1 MNQPLNFPLIAR
13 LAWRD
18 SRRNRG
24 RLLLFI
30 SSIIVGIAALVA
42 INSFSENLQKDI
54 NGQARE
60 LLGADL
66 AVNGLTPPTPSVKRA
81 LDSIQGEQTRMV
93 SFLSMAFFPK
103 SEGTR
108 PVNVKAIGG
117 KYPFYGKLETE
128 PTAAASMFQNGRKAL
143 VDNTLRIQFDL
154 KIGDSVRIG
163 ERAYE
168 IVGHIISAPGRAGI
182 GASIAPS
189 VFLPLNELDS
199 VNLLQ
204 RGSRIEY
211 SFLYQLTNKTN
222 TESLVKQLKPT
233 LETEKYTLETVSDRK
248 KSTGNS
254 FGQLADFLNLVGFI
268 ALLLGCIGV
277 ASAVNIYIKDKLP
290 TVAILR
296 TLGASGRQAFWV
308 YLIQIAAMGFGGA
321 VIGALLGTLIQ
332 GLLPTILKDFLP
344 VENVSNDPSLTAI
357 LQGIIT
363 GFAVAVLFAL
373 LPLLTIRKTSPLRV
387 LRSGFEEAESG
398 RDPLRYLIFALIGVF
413 IFGFTYSQTKS
424 VQNSTLFIGGVSV
437 SLALLAGVAWLFM
450 RVLRASLRGTRQLR
464 GSSFAVRQS
473 VANLY
478 RPQNQTLTLV
488 VSIGLGTMLI
498 ATLFL
503 IQNLLLKQISFAG
516 SGNQPNM
523 ILFDIQPQQRDSVA
537 KIVALQG
544 MPLIQQVPIVTIRLE
559 EMDGISRTQFLKDST
574 TDMPKWVYEREYR
587 VTYRD
592 TLIDSEKII
601 EGELPKSANFSP
613 TNKQQPPKT
622 MPLVK
627 DSIIPALRLSDG
639 SIGVTIASTI
649 AKNMKAKIGTKLLW
663 NVQGALVQTTVTGI
677 REVDFGRVQTN
688 FLVLFPSGIL
698 ERAPQ
703 FHVVI
708 SRVSS
713 AEQSAKF
720 QATLVKT
727 FPNITVID
735 LTQILKT
742 VDEVLTKVS
751 FVIRFMALFSIL
763 TGLLVLISSVYL
775 SKFQRIRESV
785 LLRTIGANRRTILT
799 INGLEY
805 FWLGLLAT
813 FTGVSLSLIA
823 AWSLARFVFK
833 VPFNIDWLTLLST
846 PLSITALVVVIGLV
860 NSRKVVSESP
870 LEVLRQEV

>member
-1 MNQPLNFPLIAR
+1 MKQPLNFSLILR

-66 AVNGLTPPTPSVKRA
+66 SINGLTPPTPSVQHA
-81 LDSIQGEQTRMV
+81 LDSIEGEKTRVV

-103 SEGTR
+103 QEGTR
-108 PVNVKAIGG
+108 PVNVKAING

-128 PTAAASMFQNGRKAL
+128 PSVAASTFQNGRKAL
-143 VDNTLRIQFDL
+143 IDNTLRLQFGL
-154 KIGDSVRIG
+154 NIGDSVRIG
-163 ERAYE
+163 ERGYE
-168 IVGHIISAPGRAGI
+168 IVGHVISAPGRAGI

-189 VFLPLNELDS
+189 VFLPLSELDS

-204 RGSRIEY
+204 RGSRVEY
-211 SFLYQLTNKTN
+211 NFLYQLAKN
-222 TESLVKQLKPT
+222 TDVEKLVKNIKPT
-233 LETEKYTLETVSDRK
+233 LDTEKYTLETVSDRK
-248 KSTGNS
+248 RSTGNS

-277 ASAVNIYIKDKLP
+277 ASAVNIYVKDKLP

-308 YLIQIAAMGFGGA
+308 YLIQIAAMGLGGA
-321 VIGALLGTLIQ
+321 VIGALLGTAIQ
-332 GLLPTILKDFLP
+332 GLLPTVLKDFLP
-344 VENVSNDPSLTAI
+344 VENVSNDPSVTAI
-357 LQGIIT
+357 FQGIIT

-424 VQNSTLFIGGVSV
+424 VQNSVIFIGGVAAA
-437 SLALLAGVAWLFM
+437 LALLAGTAWLFM
-450 RVLRASLRGTRQLR
+450 RILRLKILR
-464 GSSFAVRQS
+464 GSSFSVRQS

-478 RPQNQTLTLV
+478 RPQNQTMTLV

-537 KIVALQG
+537 KVVALQG

-559 EMDGISRTQFLKDST
+559 EMDGVSRSQFLKDT
-574 TDMPKWVYEREYR
+574 TSDIPKFVYEREYR

-601 EGELPKSANFSP
+601 EGKLPEKTAISNE
-613 TNKQQPPKT
+613 NKPKIPKT
-622 MPLVK
+622 TPFSET
-627 DSIIPALRLSDG
+627 SIPPAVRLPDG

-663 NVQGALVQTTVTGI
+663 NVQGALVQTTVVGI

-688 FLVLFPSGIL
+688 FLVLFPTGIL
-698 ERAPQ
+698 EKAPQ
-703 FHVVI
+703 FHVVV

-713 AEQSAKF
+713 SEQSAKF
-720 QATLVKT
+720 QATLVKA

-742 VDEVLTKVS
+742 VDEVLSKVS

-813 FTGVSLSLIA
+813 FAGVSLSLIA
-823 AWSLARFVFK
+823 AWSLSKFVFK
-833 VPFNIDWLTLLST
+833 VPFNIDWLTLIST
-846 PLSITALVVVIGLV
+846 PLSITALVVIIGLL
-860 NSRKVVSESP
+860 NSRRVVNESP

>member
-1 MNQPLNFPLIAR
+1 MKQPLNFPLILR

-54 NGQARE
+54 NGQARN

-66 AVNGLTPPTPSVKRA
+66 AVNGLTPPTASVQHA
-81 LDSIQGEQTRMV
+81 LDSISGEKTRLV

-108 PVNVKAIGG
+108 PVNVKAISG
-117 KYPFYGKLETE
+117 KYPFYGTLETE
-128 PTAAASMFQNGRKAL
+128 PAVAASTFQNGRKAL
-143 VDNTLRIQFDL
+143 IDNTLRIQFGL
-154 KIGDSVRIG
+154 EIGDSVRIG
-163 ERAYE
+163 ERGYE
-168 IVGHIISAPGRAGI
+168 IIGHIISAPGRAGI
-182 GASIAPS
+182 GASIAPAIFVS
-189 VFLPLNELDS
+189 LDELDS
-199 VNLLQ
+199 ENLLQ
-204 RGSRIEY
+204 RGSRVEY
-211 SFLYQLTNKTN
+211 SFLYKLTDKTN
-222 TESLVKQLKPT
+222 AEALVQQLKPT
-233 LETEKYTLETVSDRK
+233 LDTEKYTLETVSDRK

-254 FGQLADFLNLVGFI
+254 FNQLADFLNLVGFI

-277 ASAVNIYIKDKLP
+277 ASAVNIYVKDKLP

-296 TLGASGRQAFWV
+296 TLGASGQQAFWV
-308 YLIQIAAMGFGGA
+308 YLIQIATMGLGGA
-321 VIGALLGTLIQ
+321 IIGALLGTAIQ
-332 GLLPTILKDFLP
+332 WVLPEVLKDFLP
-344 VENVSNDPSLTAI
+344 VANVSRDPSVSAI
-357 LQGIIT
+357 FQGVVT

-398 RDPLRYLIFALIGVF
+398 RDPLRYVIFGLISLF
-413 IFGFTYSQTKS
+413 ILGFTYSQTKS
-424 VQNSTLFIGGVSV
+424 VQNSFIFIGGVAV
-437 SLALLAGVAWLFM
+437 ALALLSGTAWVFM
-450 RVLRASLRGTRQLR
+450 RVLRSKILKGL
-464 GSSFAVRQS
+464 SFSVRQS

-537 KIVALQG
+537 KLVASQK
-544 MPLIQQVPIVTIRLE
+544 MPLLQQVPIVTIRLE
-559 EMDGISRTQFLKDST
+559 EMDGISRSKFLKDST
-574 TDMPKWVYEREYR
+574 SDIPKWVYEREYR

-592 TLIDSEKII
+592 SLIDSEKII
-601 EGELPKSANFSP
+601 DGKLPQGEGMRLP
-613 TNKQQPPKT
+613 
-622 MPLVK
+622 
-627 DSIIPALRLSDG
+627 DG
-639 SIGVTIASTI
+639 SIGVTIASSI
-649 AKNMKAKIGTKLLW
+649 AGNMKAKIGTKLLW

-698 ERAPQ
+698 EKAPQ

-708 SRVSS
+708 SRVTS

-720 QATLVKT
+720 QATLIKS
-727 FPNITVID
+727 FPNVTVID

-742 VDEVLTKVS
+742 VDTVLTKVS

-785 LLRTIGANRRTILT
+785 LLRTIGASRRTILT

-805 FWLGLLAT
+805 LWLGLLST
-813 FTGVSLSLIA
+813 FTGVTLSLIA
-823 AWSLARFVFK
+823 AWSLSRFVFK

-846 PLSITALVVVIGLV
+846 PLSITALVVIIGLL

>member
-1 MNQPLNFPLIAR
+1 MKQPLNFPLLFR

-54 NGQARE
+54 NGQARQ

-81 LDSIQGEQTRMV
+81 LDSISGEQTQLV

-108 PVNVKAIGG
+108 PVNVKAVRGE
-117 KYPFYGKLETE
+117 YPFYGKLETV
-128 PTAAASMFQNGRKAL
+128 PALAATTFQKGRKAL
-143 VDNTLRIQFDL
+143 VDNTLRIQFGL
-154 KIGDSVRIG
+154 EIGDSVHIG
-163 ERAYE
+163 ERGYE
-168 IVGHIISAPGRAGI
+168 IVGHIMSAPGRAGI
-182 GASIAPS
+182 GASIAPA
-189 VFLPLNELDS
+189 VFLPLSELDS
-199 VNLLQ
+199 AHLLQ
-204 RGSRIEY
+204 RGSRVEY
-211 SFLYQLTNKTN
+211 SFLYKLTDKANADA
-222 TESLVKQLKPT
+222 LVKQLKPT
-233 LETEKYTLETVSDRK
+233 LDTEKYSIETVSDRK

-254 FGQLADFLNLVGFI
+254 FSQLADFLNLVGFI

-277 ASAVNIYIKDKLP
+277 ASAVNIYVKDKLP

-308 YLIQIAAMGFGGA
+308 YLIQIATMGLGGA
-321 VIGALLGTLIQ
+321 IIGALIGTGIQ
-332 GLLPTILKDFLP
+332 RLLPTVLKDFLP
-344 VENVSNDPSLTAI
+344 VANVSSDPSVTAI
-357 LQGIIT
+357 VQGIVT

-373 LPLLTIRKTSPLRV
+373 LPLLTIRKISPLRV

-398 RDPLRYLIFALIGVF
+398 RDPVRYLIFGLISLF
-413 IFGFTYSQTKS
+413 IFGFTYSQTRS
-424 VQNSTLFIGGVSV
+424 VKNSFIFIASV
-437 SLALLAGVAWLFM
+437 AAALALLAGVSWLFM
-450 RVLRASLRGTRQLR
+450 RVLRSKILR
-464 GSSFAVRQS
+464 GSSFSVRQS

-478 RPQNQTLTLV
+478 RPQNQTMTLV
-488 VSIGLGTMLI
+488 ASIGLGTMLI

-516 SGNQPNM
+516 SGTQPNM

-537 KIVALQG
+537 QLVAAQK

-559 EMDGISRTQFLKDST
+559 EMDGVSRSQFLKDST
-574 TDMPKWVYEREYR
+574 SDIPKWVYEREYR

-592 TLIDSEKII
+592 TLIASEKMV
-601 EGELPKSANFSP
+601 EGELPKTAQRVG
-613 TNKQQPPKT
+613 TNTPPKT
-622 MPLVK
+622 QPLEVL
-627 DSIIPALRLSDG
+627 PALRLPDG
-639 SIGVTIASTI
+639 SIGVTIASSI
-649 AKNMKAKIGTKLLW
+649 AQNMKAKVGTKLLW

-698 ERAPQ
+698 EKAPQ
-703 FHVVI
+703 FHVII
-708 SRVSS
+708 SRVAS

-720 QATLVKT
+720 QAMLIKT
-727 FPNITVID
+727 FPNISVAD
-735 LTQILKT
+735 LTQVLKT

-785 LLRTIGANRRTILT
+785 LLRTIGASRRTILT

-805 FWLGLLAT
+805 LWLGLLST

-823 AWSLARFVFK
+823 AWSLSKFVFK

-846 PLSITALVVVIGLV
+846 PLSITALVVIIGLL
-860 NSRKVVSESP
+860 NSRRVVSESP

>member
-1 MNQPLNFPLIAR
+1 MKQPLNFPLILR

-81 LDSIQGEQTRMV
+81 MGSISGEQTRLV

-108 PVNVKAIGG
+108 PVNVKAVSG

-128 PTAAASMFQNGRKAL
+128 PVIAATTFQNGRKAL
-143 VDNTLRIQFDL
+143 VDNTLRIQFGL
-154 KIGDSVRIG
+154 EIGDSVRIG
-163 ERAYE
+163 ERGYE

-182 GASIAPS
+182 GASIAPA
-189 VFLPLNELDS
+189 VFLSLNELDS

-204 RGSRIEY
+204 RGSRVEY
-211 SFLYQLTNKTN
+211 SFLYKLTDKTN
-222 TESLVKQLKPT
+222 TDALVKQLKPT
-233 LETEKYTLETVSDRK
+233 LDVEKYTLETVGDRK

-254 FGQLADFLNLVGFI
+254 FSQLADFLNLVGFI

-277 ASAVNIYIKDKLP
+277 ASAVNIYVKDKLP

-308 YLIQIAAMGFGGA
+308 YLIQIATMGFGGA
-321 VIGALLGTLIQ
+321 IIGALLGTGIQ
-332 GLLPTILKDFLP
+332 KLLPMVLKDFLP
-344 VENVSNDPSLTAI
+344 VENVSSDPSVTAI
-357 LQGIIT
+357 IQGVVT

-398 RDPLRYLIFALIGVF
+398 RDPLRYF
-413 IFGFTYSQTKS
+413 IFGLISLFILGFTYSQTKS
-424 VQNSTLFIGGVSV
+424 VQNSLIFIAGVAAA
-437 SLALLAGVAWLFM
+437 LALLAGVAWLFM
-450 RVLRASLRGTRQLR
+450 RVLRSKILR
-464 GSSFAVRQS
+464 GSSFSIRQS

-478 RPQNQTLTLV
+478 RPQNQTMTLV

-537 KIVALQG
+537 QLVASQK
-544 MPLIQQVPIVTIRLE
+544 MPLLQQVPIVTIRME
-559 EMDGISRTQFLKDST
+559 EMDGVSRAKFLKDT
-574 TDMPKWVYEREYR
+574 TSDIPKWVYEREYR

-592 TLIDSEKII
+592 TLIDSEKMI
-601 EGELPKSANFSP
+601 EGELPKSGA
-613 TNKQQPPKT
+613 Q
-622 MPLVK
+622 
-627 DSIIPALRLSDG
+627 RLADG
-639 SIGVTIASTI
+639 SIGVTIASSI

-698 ERAPQ
+698 EKAPQ

-708 SRVSS
+708 SRVTS

-720 QATLVKT
+720 QAKLIKT
-727 FPNITVID
+727 FPNVTVID

-785 LLRTIGANRRTILT
+785 LLRTIGASRRVILT

-805 FWLGLLAT
+805 LWLGLLAT
-813 FTGVSLSLIA
+813 FTGVTLSLIA
-823 AWSLARFVFK
+823 AWSLSRFVFK
-833 VPFNIDWLTLLST
+833 VPFNIDWFTLLST
-846 PLSITALVVVIGLV
+846 PLSITALVVIIGLL
-860 NSRKVVSESP
+860 NSRQVVSESP

>member
-1 MNQPLNFPLIAR
+1 MKQPLNFPLILR

-54 NGQARE
+54 NGQARN

-66 AVNGLTPPTPSVKRA
+66 TVNGLTPPTPSVKRA
-81 LDSIQGEQTRMV
+81 MDSIEGEQTRLV

-108 PVNVKAIGG
+108 PVNVKAISG
-117 KYPFYGKLETE
+117 KYPFYGHLETQ
-128 PTAAASMFQNGRKAL
+128 PAAAASSFQNGRKAL
-143 VDNTLRIQFDL
+143 VDNTLRIQFNL
-154 KIGDSVRIG
+154 NIGDSVRIG
-163 ERAYE
+163 ERGYE

-182 GASIAPS
+182 GASIAPAIFVS
-189 VFLPLNELDS
+189 LNELDS

-204 RGSRIEY
+204 RGSRVEY
-211 SFLYQLTNKTN
+211 SFLYKLTDKTN
-222 TESLVKQLKPT
+222 TET
-233 LETEKYTLETVSDRK
+233 LAKLDADKYSIETVGDRK

-254 FGQLADFLNLVGFI
+254 FSQLADFLNLVGFI

-277 ASAVNIYIKDKLP
+277 ASAVNIYVKDKLP

-296 TLGASGRQAFWV
+296 TLGASGQQAFWV
-308 YLIQIAAMGFGGA
+308 YLIQIATMGLGGA
-321 VIGALLGTLIQ
+321 IIGALLGTGIQ
-332 GLLPTILKDFLP
+332 RVLPIVLKDFLP
-344 VENVSNDPSLTAI
+344 VENVSNDPSVTAI
-357 LQGIIT
+357 IQGVVT

-373 LPLLTIRKTSPLRV
+373 LPLLTIRKISPLRV

-398 RDPLRYLIFALIGVF
+398 RDPLRYVIFGLIAVF
-413 IFGFTYSQTKS
+413 IFAFTYSQTKS
-424 VQNSTLFIGGVSV
+424 VRNSFIFIGGVAAA
-437 SLALLAGVAWLFM
+437 LALLASVAWLFM
-450 RVLRASLRGTRQLR
+450 RVLRSKILR
-464 GSSFAVRQS
+464 GSSFSMRQS

-537 KIVALQG
+537 QVVAVHQ

-559 EMDGISRTQFLKDST
+559 EIDGITRSQFLKDT
-574 TDMPKWVYEREYR
+574 TSDIPKWVYEREYR

-592 TLIDSEKII
+592 TLIDSEKMI
-601 EGELPKSANFSP
+601 EGALPKVAEKLATTQP
-613 TNKQQPPKT
+613 QPPKT
-622 MPLVK
+622 RPLN
-627 DSIIPALRLSDG
+627 DAIPPALRLPDG
-639 SIGVTIASTI
+639 SIGVTLASSV
-649 AKNMKAKIGTKLLW
+649 AQNMKAKVGTKILW

-698 ERAPQ
+698 EKAPQ
-703 FHVVI
+703 FHVVV
-708 SRVSS
+708 SRVTS

-720 QATLVKT
+720 QATLIKT
-727 FPNITVID
+727 FPNISVID

-805 FWLGLLAT
+805 LWLGLLAT
-813 FTGVSLSLIA
+813 FTGVSLALIA
-823 AWSLARFVFK
+823 AWSLSKFVFK
-833 VPFNIDWLTLLST
+833 VPFNIDWLTLFST
-846 PLSITALVVVIGLV
+846 PLSITALVVIIGLL
-860 NSRKVVSESP
+860 NTRRVVSESP

>member
-1 MNQPLNFPLIAR
+1 MKQPLNFPLILR

-54 NGQARE
+54 NGQARN

-66 AVNGLTPPTPSVKRA
+66 AVNGLTPPTPSVKHA
-81 LDSIQGEQTRMV
+81 LDSISGEQTRLV

-108 PVNVKAIGG
+108 PVNVKAISG
-117 KYPFYGKLETE
+117 KYPFYGTLETE
-128 PTAAASMFQNGRKAL
+128 PAIAASTFQNGRKAL
-143 VDNTLRIQFDL
+143 IDNTLRIQFGL
-154 KIGDSVRIG
+154 EIGDSVRIG
-163 ERAYE
+163 ERGYE

-182 GASIAPS
+182 GASIAPA
-189 VFLPLNELDS
+189 VFVSLDELDS

-204 RGSRIEY
+204 RGSRVEY
-211 SFLYQLTNKTN
+211 SFLYKLTDKTN
-222 TESLVKQLKPT
+222 TEALINQLKPT
-233 LETEKYTLETVSDRK
+233 LDLEKYTLETVSDRK

-254 FGQLADFLNLVGFI
+254 FSQLADFLNLVGFI

-277 ASAVNIYIKDKLP
+277 ASAVNIYVKDKLP

-296 TLGASGRQAFWV
+296 TLGASGQQAFWV
-308 YLIQIAAMGFGGA
+308 YLIQIATMGLGGA
-321 VIGALLGTLIQ
+321 IIGALLGTAIQ
-332 GLLPTILKDFLP
+332 WVLPEVLKDFLP
-344 VENVSNDPSLTAI
+344 VANVSRDPSVSAI
-357 LQGIIT
+357 FQGVVT

-398 RDPLRYLIFALIGVF
+398 RDPLRYVILGLISLF
-413 IFGFTYSQTKS
+413 ILGFTYSQTKS
-424 VQNSTLFIGGVSV
+424 VQNSFIFIGGVAV
-437 SLALLAGVAWLFM
+437 ALALLAGTAWLFM
-450 RVLRASLRGTRQLR
+450 RVLRSKILR
-464 GSSFAVRQS
+464 GSSFSVRQS

-537 KIVALQG
+537 QLVASQK
-544 MPLIQQVPIVTIRLE
+544 MPLLQQVPIVTIRME
-559 EMDGISRTQFLKDST
+559 EMDGVSRSQWLKDST
-574 TDMPKWVYEREYR
+574 SDIPKWVFEREYR

-601 EGELPKSANFSP
+601 EGELPKGEG
-613 TNKQQPPKT
+613 T
-622 MPLVK
+622 
-627 DSIIPALRLSDG
+627 RLPDG
-639 SIGVTIASTI
+639 SIGVTLASSIAG
-649 AKNMKAKIGTKLLW
+649 NMHAKIGTKLLW

-698 ERAPQ
+698 EKAPQ

-708 SRVSS
+708 SRVTS

-720 QATLVKT
+720 QATLIKT
-727 FPNITVID
+727 FPSVTVID

-742 VDEVLTKVS
+742 VDVVLTKVS

-785 LLRTIGANRRTILT
+785 LLRTIGASRRTILT

-805 FWLGLLAT
+805 LWLGLLAT
-813 FTGVSLSLIA
+813 FTGVTLSLIA
-823 AWSLARFVFK
+823 AWSLSRFVFR
-833 VPFNIDWLTLLST
+833 VPFNIDWMTLLST
-846 PLSITALVVVIGLV
+846 PLSITALVVIIGLL

>member
-1 MNQPLNFPLIAR
+1 MKQPLNFPLILR

-54 NGQARE
+54 NGQARN

-66 AVNGLTPPTPSVKRA
+66 AVNGLTPPTVAVQRA
-81 LDSIQGEQTRMV
+81 MDSISGEQTRLV

-108 PVNVKAIGG
+108 PVNVKAVSG

-128 PTAAASMFQNGRKAL
+128 PLVAASTFQNGRKAL

-154 KIGDSVRIG
+154 KIGDSIRIG
-163 ERAYE
+163 ERNYE
-168 IVGHIISAPGRAGI
+168 IVGHILSAPGRAGI
-182 GASIAPS
+182 GASIAPA

-204 RGSRIEY
+204 RGSRVEY
-211 SFLYQLTNKTN
+211 SFLYKLSEKTN
-222 TESLVKQLKPT
+222 TEALSKQLKPT
-233 LETEKYTLETVSDRK
+233 LDTEKYAIETVGDRK
-248 KSTGNS
+248 RSTGNS
-254 FGQLADFLNLVGFI
+254 FSQLADFLNLVGFI

-277 ASAVNIYIKDKLP
+277 ASAVNIYVKDKLP

-296 TLGASGRQAFWV
+296 TLGASGQQAFWV
-308 YLIQIAAMGFGGA
+308 YLIQIATMGLGGA
-321 VIGALLGTLIQ
+321 ILGALIGTGIQ
-332 GLLPTILKDFLP
+332 GLLPVVLKDFLP
-344 VENVSNDPSLTAI
+344 VADVSKDPSVSAI
-357 LQGIIT
+357 FQGVIT
-363 GFAVAVLFAL
+363 GFSVAVLFAL
-373 LPLLTIRKTSPLRV
+373 LPLLTIRKISPLRV

-398 RDPLRYLIFALIGVF
+398 RDPLRYVIFALIAVF

-424 VQNSTLFIGGVSV
+424 VQNSVIFIGGVATA
-437 SLALLAGVAWLFM
+437 LALLAAVAWLFM
-450 RVLRASLRGTRQLR
+450 RILRSKILK
-464 GSSFAVRQS
+464 GSSFSVRQS

-537 KIVALQG
+537 QLVALQN

-559 EMDGISRTQFLKDST
+559 EMNGVSRAQFLKDT
-574 TDMPKWVYEREYR
+574 TSDIPKWVYEREYR

-592 TLIDSEKII
+592 TLIDSEKMI
-601 EGELPKSANFSP
+601 EGELPKTAEQ
-613 TNKQQPPKT
+613 TNATKPQPPKT
-622 MPLVK
+622 RPLTAA
-627 DSIIPALRLSDG
+627 IPPALRLPDG
-639 SIGVTIASTI
+639 SIGVTIASSV
-649 AKNMKAKIGTKLLW
+649 AQNMKAKVGTKLLW

-698 ERAPQ
+698 EKAPQ
-703 FHVVI
+703 FHVVV
-708 SRVSS
+708 SRVTS

-720 QATLVKT
+720 QATLIKT
-727 FPNITVID
+727 FPNISVVD

-805 FWLGLLAT
+805 LWLGLLAT
-813 FTGVSLSLIA
+813 FTGVSLALIA
-823 AWSLARFVFK
+823 AWSLSKFVFR
-833 VPFNIDWLTLLST
+833 VPFNIDWLTLFST
-846 PLSITALVVVIGLV
+846 PLSITALVVIIGLL
-860 NSRKVVSESP
+860 NSRRVVSESP

>member
-1 MNQPLNFPLIAR
+1 MKQPLNFPLIIR

-54 NGQARE
+54 NGQARN

-66 AVNGLTPPTPSVKRA
+66 AVNGVTPPTPSVKRA
-81 LDSIQGEQTRMV
+81 LDSISGEQTRVV

-108 PVNVKAIGG
+108 PVNVKAISGT
-117 KYPFYGKLETE
+117 YPFYGKLETE
-128 PTAAASMFQNGRKAL
+128 PTAAASVFQNGRKAL
-143 VDNTLRIQFDL
+143 IDNTLRIQFNL
-154 KIGDSVRIG
+154 NIGDSVRIG
-163 ERAYE
+163 ERGYE
-168 IVGHIISAPGRAGI
+168 IIGHIISAPGRAGI
-182 GASIAPS
+182 GASIAPA
-189 VFLPLNELDS
+189 VFLSLTELDS

-204 RGSRIEY
+204 RGSRVEY
-211 SFLYQLTNKTN
+211 SFLYKLKDKTN
-222 TESLVKQLKPT
+222 SEALAKQLKPT
-233 LETEKYTLETVSDRK
+233 LDVEKYGIETVGDRK

-254 FGQLADFLNLVGFI
+254 FSQLADFLNLVGFI

-277 ASAVNIYIKDKLP
+277 ASAVNIYVKDKLP

-296 TLGASGRQAFWV
+296 TLGASGQQAFWV
-308 YLIQIAAMGFGGA
+308 YLVQIATMGLGGA
-321 VIGALLGTLIQ
+321 IIGALLGTGIQ
-332 GLLPTILKDFLP
+332 RLLPTVLKDFLP
-344 VENVSNDPSLTAI
+344 VENVSSDPSVSAMI
-357 LQGIIT
+357 QGVVT

-398 RDPLRYLIFALIGVF
+398 RDPLRYVIFGLISLF

-424 VQNSTLFIGGVSV
+424 IQNSFIFIGGVAV
-437 SLALLAGVAWLFM
+437 ALALLAGVAWLFM
-450 RVLRASLRGTRQLR
+450 RVLRSKILR
-464 GSSFAVRQS
+464 GSSFSVRQS

-537 KIVALQG
+537 QLVAAQH

-559 EMDGISRTQFLKDST
+559 EMDGVSRSQFLKDST
-574 TDMPKWVYEREYR
+574 SDIPKWVYEREYR

-601 EGELPKSANFSP
+601 DGALPKSAN
-613 TNKQQPPKT
+613 TNMAAIQ
-622 MPLVK
+622 
-627 DSIIPALRLSDG
+627 PALRLPDG
-639 SIGVTIASTI
+639 SIGVTIASSI
-649 AKNMKAKIGTKLLW
+649 AGNMKAKVGTKLLW

-688 FLVLFPSGIL
+688 FLILFPTGIL
-698 ERAPQ
+698 EKAPQ
-703 FHVVI
+703 FHVVV
-708 SRVSS
+708 SRVTS
-713 AEQSAKF
+713 ADQSAKF
-720 QATLVKT
+720 QSRLIKT
-727 FPNITVID
+727 FPNISVID

-775 SKFQRIRESV
+775 SKFQRIKESV

-805 FWLGLLAT
+805 LWLGLLAT
-813 FTGVSLSLIA
+813 FTGVTLSLIA
-823 AWSLARFVFK
+823 AWSLSKFVFK

-846 PLSITALVVVIGLV
+846 PLSITALVVIIGLM

>member
-1 MNQPLNFPLIAR
+1 MKQPLNFTLLFR

-54 NGQARE
+54 NGQARQ

-66 AVNGLTPPTPSVKRA
+66 AVNGLTPPTRSVKKA
-81 LDSIQGEQTRMV
+81 LDSISGEQTQLV

-108 PVNVKAIGG
+108 PVNVKAVRGE
-117 KYPFYGKLETE
+117 YPFYGTLQTE
-128 PTAAASMFQNGRKAL
+128 PVVAATTFQKERKAL
-143 VDNTLRIQFDL
+143 VDNTLRIQFGL
-154 KIGDSVRIG
+154 NIGDSVRIG
-163 ERAYE
+163 ERGYE
-168 IVGHIISAPGRAGI
+168 ISGYIISAPGRAGI
-182 GASIAPS
+182 GASIAPI
-189 VFLPLNELDS
+189 VFLPLNDLDS

-204 RGSRIEY
+204 RGSRVEY
-211 SFLYQLTNKTN
+211 SFLYKLSDKANS
-222 TESLVKQLKPT
+222 EALVKSLKPT
-233 LETEKYTLETVSDRK
+233 LDTEKYGIETVSDRK
-248 KSTGNS
+248 RSTGNS
-254 FGQLADFLNLVGFI
+254 FSQLTDFLNLVGFI

-277 ASAVNIYIKDKLP
+277 ASAVNIYVKDKLP

-296 TLGASGRQAFWV
+296 TLGASGQQAFWV
-308 YLIQIAAMGFGGA
+308 YLIQIATMGLGGA
-321 VIGALLGTLIQ
+321 IIGALLGTGIQ
-332 GLLPTILKDFLP
+332 WLLPIILKDFLP
-344 VENVSNDPSLTAI
+344 VENVSSDPSVTAI
-357 LQGIIT
+357 IQGVVT
-363 GFAVAVLFAL
+363 GFAVAVSFAL
-373 LPLLTIRKTSPLRV
+373 LPLLTIRKISPLRV
-387 LRSGFEEAESG
+387 LRSSFEEAESG
-398 RDPLRYLIFALIGVF
+398 RDLLRYVIFGLIVFF
-413 IFGFTYSQTKS
+413 IFGFTYSQTRS
-424 VQNSTLFIGGVSV
+424 VKNSLIFIAGVATA
-437 SLALLAGVAWLFM
+437 LALLAGVAWLFM
-450 RVLRASLRGTRQLR
+450 RVLRSKILR
-464 GSSFAVRQS
+464 GSSFAMRQS

-478 RPQNQTLTLV
+478 RPQNQTMTLV

-503 IQNLLLKQISFAG
+503 TQNLLLKQISFAG
-516 SGNQPNM
+516 SGTQPNM

-537 KIVALQG
+537 ELVAAQQ
-544 MPLIQQVPIVTIRLE
+544 MPLIQQVPVVTIRLE
-559 EMDGISRTQFLKDST
+559 EMDGISRSQFLKDST
-574 TDMPKWVYEREYR
+574 SDIPKWVYEREYR

-592 TLIDSEKII
+592 TLIESEKMLK
-601 EGELPKSANFSP
+601 GELPKTANRTG
-613 TNKQQPPKT
+613 TNQPPKT
-622 MPLVK
+622 QQLDVL
-627 DSIIPALRLSDG
+627 PALKLPDG
-639 SIGVTIASTI
+639 SIGVTIASSI
-649 AKNMKAKIGTKLLW
+649 ARNMKAKVGTKLLW

-698 ERAPQ
+698 EKAPQ

-708 SRVSS
+708 SRVTS

-720 QATLVKT
+720 QATLIKT
-727 FPNITVID
+727 FPNISVID

-742 VDEVLTKVS
+742 VDAVLTKVS

-805 FWLGLLAT
+805 LWLGLLAT

-823 AWSLARFVFK
+823 AWSLSKFVFK

-846 PLSITALVVVIGLV
+846 PLSITALVVIIGLI
-860 NSRKVVSESP
+860 NSRRVVSESP

>member
-66 AVNGLTPPTPSVKRA
+66 AVNGLTPPPPSVKRA

-128 PTAAASMFQNGRKAL
+128 PATAASTFQNGRKAL
-143 VDNTLRIQFDL
+143 IDNTLRIQFDL

-222 TESLVKQLKPT
+222 VENIVNQLKPT

-248 KSTGNS
+248 KSTGSS

-277 ASAVNIYIKDKLP
+277 ASAVNIYVKDKLP

-308 YLIQIAAMGFGGA
+308 YLIQIAVMGFGGA

-332 GLLPTILKDFLP
+332 GLLPTVLKDFLP
-344 VENVSNDPSLTAI
+344 VENVSNDPSVVAI
-357 LQGIIT
+357 FQGIIT

-373 LPLLTIRKTSPLRV
+373 LPLLTIRKISPLRV

-413 IFGFTYSQTKS
+413 IFGFTYSQTKN
-424 VQNSTLFIGGVSV
+424 VQNSFIFIGGVSV

-450 RVLRASLRGTRQLR
+450 RILRSKILR
-464 GSSFAVRQS
+464 GSSFAMRQS

-537 KIVALQG
+537 KVVALQG

-559 EMDGISRTQFLKDST
+559 EMDGVSRSQFLKDST
-574 TDMPKWVYEREYR
+574 TDIPKWVYEREYR

-601 EGELPKSANFSP
+601 EGELPKSANYTP
-613 TNKQQPPKT
+613 TDKQQPPKT
-622 MPLVK
+622 TPLVK
-627 DSIIPALRLSDG
+627 DGIVPALRLPDG
-639 SIGVTIASTI
+639 SIGVTIASSI

-698 ERAPQ
+698 EKAPQ
-703 FHVVI
+703 FHVVV

-727 FPNITVID
+727 FPNVTVVD

-846 PLSITALVVVIGLV
+846 PLSITALVVVIGLL

>member
-1 MNQPLNFPLIAR
+1 LMA
-13 LAWRD
+13 
-18 SRRNRG
+18 
-24 RLLLFI
+24 
-30 SSIIVGIAALVA
+30 
-42 INSFSENLQKDI
+42 
-54 NGQARE
+54 
-60 LLGADL
+60 
-66 AVNGLTPPTPSVKRA
+66 PTPSVQRA
-81 LDSIQGEQTRMV
+81 LDSISGEQTRVV

-108 PVNVKAIGG
+108 PVNVKAISGT
-117 KYPFYGKLETE
+117 YPFYGKLMTE
-128 PTAAASMFQNGRKAL
+128 PAVASSTFQNGRKAL
-143 VDNTLRIQFDL
+143 IDNTLRIQFGL
-154 KIGDSVRIG
+154 NIGDSVRIG
-163 ERAYE
+163 ERGYE
-168 IVGHIISAPGRAGI
+168 IVGHIVSAPGRAGI
-182 GASIAPS
+182 GASIAPA
-189 VFLPLNELDS
+189 VFLSLNELDS

-204 RGSRIEY
+204 RGSRVEY
-211 SFLYQLTNKTN
+211 SFLYKLTDKTDA
-222 TESLVKQLKPT
+222 EVLVKQLKPT
-233 LETEKYTLETVSDRK
+233 LDGEKYTLETVGDRK

-254 FGQLADFLNLVGFI
+254 FSQLADFLNLVGFI

-277 ASAVNIYIKDKLP
+277 ASAVNIYVKDKLP

-296 TLGASGRQAFWV
+296 TLGASGQQAFWV
-308 YLIQIAAMGFGGA
+308 YLIQIATMGLGGA
-321 VIGALLGTLIQ
+321 TIGALLGTTIQ
-332 GLLPTILKDFLP
+332 GLLPTVLKDFLP
-344 VENVSNDPSLTAI
+344 VENVSNDPSVMAI
-357 LQGIIT
+357 AQGVIT

-398 RDPLRYLIFALIGVF
+398 RDPLRYVIFGSISLF

-424 VQNSTLFIGGVSV
+424 VRNSFIFIAGIAIA
-437 SLALLAGVAWLFM
+437 LALLAGVAWLFM
-450 RVLRASLRGTRQLR
+450 RVLRSKILRGATF
-464 GSSFAVRQS
+464 SMRQS

-478 RPQNQTLTLV
+478 RPQNQTMTLV
-488 VSIGLGTMLI
+488 MSIGLGTMLI
-498 ATLFL
+498 TTLFL

-537 KIVALQG
+537 QLVATQK
-544 MPLIQQVPIVTIRLE
+544 MPLIQQVPIVTIRME
-559 EMDGISRTQFLKDST
+559 EMDGVSRSKFLKDST
-574 TDMPKWVYEREYR
+574 SDIPKWVYEREYR

-601 EGELPKSANFSP
+601 EGELPKGAGN
-613 TNKQQPPKT
+613 
-622 MPLVK
+622 
-627 DSIIPALRLSDG
+627 RLPDG
-639 SIGVTIASTI
+639 SIGVTIASTL
-649 AKNMKAKIGTKLLW
+649 AGNMKAKIGTKLLW

-698 ERAPQ
+698 EKAPQ
-703 FHVVI
+703 FHVVV

-720 QATLVKT
+720 QAALIKL
-727 FPNITVID
+727 FPSISVVD

-763 TGLLVLISSVYL
+763 TGFLVLISSVYL

-785 LLRTIGANRRTILT
+785 LLRTIGASRRTILT

-805 FWLGLLAT
+805 LWLGLLST
-813 FTGVSLSLIA
+813 FTGVTLSLIA
-823 AWSLARFVFK
+823 AWSLSKFVFR
-833 VPFNIDWLTLLST
+833 VPFNIDWLTLLTT
-846 PLSITALVVVIGLV
+846 PLSITALVVIIGLI
-860 NSRKVVSESP
+860 NSRRVVSESP